1 MQEITQFKSDSGKI
15 YDTKEKALDSD
26 IAHWKNRAIQAE
38 NKVAAYE
45 MAEKDEERR
54 DYAPRHE

>member
-54 DYAPRHE
+54 DYTPRHE